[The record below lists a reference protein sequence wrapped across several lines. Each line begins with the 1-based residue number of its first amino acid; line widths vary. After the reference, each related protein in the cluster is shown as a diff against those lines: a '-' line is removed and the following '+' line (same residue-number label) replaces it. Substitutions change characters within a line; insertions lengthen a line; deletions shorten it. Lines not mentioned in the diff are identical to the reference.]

1 MAITTDTTKQV
12 LGQIADKREIILEQ
26 VAKITAQIAQAEP
39 RYLEGL
45 SLDLQLATGF
55 LSGLK
60 DAEWYIIDI
69 AERGFRP
76 GRPGKNELDDPFL
89 TLATQLKEISDMLGH
104 TAVGVNLNQKSPDYV
119 QGRVNA
125 LRGVSSF
132 LLDAFRDLRGA
143 SL

>member
-1 MAITTDTTKQV
+1 MATTINTTALVLAQIT
-12 LGQIADKREIILEQ
+12 DKREVLLEQ
-26 VAKITAQIAQAEP
+26 VAKITAEIAQAHP
-39 RYLEGL
+39 SRLESL

-60 DAEWYIIDI
+60 DAEWYITD
-69 AERGFRP
+69 ADEGQA
-76 GRPGKNELDDPFL
+76 DPFL
-89 TLATQLKEISDMLGH
+89 VLAIQLKEVSDMLGH
-104 TAVGVNLNQKSPDYV
+104 TAVGVNLRQKSPDYV

-125 LRGVSSF
+125 LRKVSSF